1 MFMYSKIVKNKQV
14 ISNTLQ
20 LIALGVISIAH
31 LTETTKYILLGF
43 CIGIAV
49 INLGNS
55 SKAAK
60 S

>member
-1 MFMYSKIVKNKQV
+1 MYSKIVKYKQV
-14 ISNTLQ
+14 ISNALQ
-20 LIALGVISIAH
+20 LLALGVISVAQ
-31 LTETTKYILLGF
+31 LTEITKYILLGF

-49 INLGNS
+49 INLGYS